1 VSDYLE
7 ANKRLWNE
15 WAGINAR
22 SEFYGVERFKQ
33 GGIRLREYEL
43 EEVGDVVGRDLLHLQ
58 CHFGLDTMSW
68 ARLGANV
75 TGADFS
81 EESIFTARA
90 LAQELSIPA
99 RFVVS
104 ELTEL
109 PSKLKGDFDI
119 VYTSRGVL
127 GWLPDLDA
135 WAAVVA
141 HFLRPGGT
149 FYITE
154 GHPMLWVFDDDEGA
168 RELRF
173 RYPYFSRRE
182 PLGFPVRGSYADPS
196 AEVREPVEYSW
207 THDMGEI
214 VTAVAGAGLRVEFL
228 HEFPFVEWP
237 VPFLDQGDDGK
248 WRVPEGTPAEVPLFF
263 SLKATKPGLAG
274 SG

>member
-22 SEFYGVERFKQ
+22 SEFYDVERFKQ
-33 GGIRLREYEL
+33 GGIRLRDYEL
-43 EEVGDVVGRDLLHLQ
+43 DEVGDVAGKDLLHLQ

-90 LAQELSIPA
+90 LAQELVIPA

-109 PSKLKGDFDI
+109 PPKLKGDFDI

-154 GHPMLWVFDDDEGA
+154 GHPMLWVFDDAEGV

-173 RYPYFSRRE
+173 KYPYFGRRE
-182 PLGFPVRGSYADPS
+182 PLEIPVRGSYADPS
-196 AEVREPVEYSW
+196 ADVREPLEYSW
-207 THDMGEI
+207 SHDMGEI
-214 VTAVAGAGLRVEFL
+214 VTAIAGAGLRIEFL

-237 VPFLDQGDDGK
+237 VPFLDQGEDGK
-248 WRVPEGTPAEVPLFF
+248 WRIPEGTPAEVPLFF
-263 SLKATKPGLAG
+263 SLKATKPA
-274 SG
+274 